1 MTQESRIDRLEGIV
15 ERLAV
20 EQAENRQDMRDMRR
34 EMDSRFRTLLL
45 VNIAL
50 WVTSIGSIIG
60 LFFRGARLC

>member
-1 MTQESRIDRLEGIV
+1 M

-20 EQAENRQDMRDMRR
+20 EQAENRQDMRDFRAEMRDMRR

-50 WVTSIGSIIG
+50 WVTTIGSIIG
-60 LFFRGARLC
+60 LFFRGG